1 MLKDSNER
9 KTADF
14 LLTELTNKQ
23 FSNTKERN
31 SYEESTLLNQ
41 AAPNANNESLVF
53 FNSRNKNVKI
63 QSKRIEKRK
72 FLQKNKKFAVI
83 FSEK

>member
-23 FSNTKERN
+23 FSNTKEIN

-41 AAPNANNESLVF
+41 VAPNANNESLVF
-53 FNSRNKNVKI
+53 FNSSNKNVKI

-72 FLQKNKKFAVI
+72 FLQKNKKFVVI
-83 FSEK
+83 FLEK